1 MIRIANAA
9 FLSAL
14 GIWVGGMATLGFIV
28 APTIFKVLHSRL
40 EAGAVFGGI
49 LQHFGMLQIGLA
61 VVCLASLVA
70 LRLAGGLAPRT
81 AAMRIG
87 AVGVMLA
94 LVLVSQFYLAPQILL
109 ERESLV
115 AFDSIPAGTPQK
127 ARFDRL
133 HRLSVQSASATLL
146 IGLGVLVWSTSTLR
160 PRDGA

>member
-14 GIWVGGMATLGFIV
+14 GLWVGGMATLGFIV
-28 APTIFKVLHSRL
+28 APTVFKILHSRL
-40 EAGAVFGGI
+40 EAGTVFGGI
-49 LQHFGMLQIGLA
+49 LHHFGVLQIVMA

-70 LRLAGGLAPRT
+70 LRLAGGLGTRT
-81 AAMRIG
+81 AAIRFG

-94 LVLVSQFYLAPQILL
+94 LVLVSQFYLAPQIVL
-109 ERESLV
+109 ERERIA

-133 HRLSVQSASATLL
+133 HRLSVQSASVTLL
-146 IGLGVLVWSTSTLR
+146 LGLGVLLWSTSTLK
-160 PRDGA
+160 PRDGT